1 MSDSEK
7 SNAVSFELLVC
18 SDPMALPW
26 PIRRGTDRIY
36 DELNELAELM
46 PSRHRDIF
54 RFRWGL
60 DSHFPHLTTQTAA
73 KFEIPSSTAEGML
86 TEALW
91 NAARYGHYLELP
103 ELRSL
108 LGEDRGRWAERAWQ
122 QAETRWGNQESQ
134 FSETVLLL
142 AVAGLAVPDAH
153 QTAREHVIKI
163 GLGRGNKWGRA
174 RSLRQLT
181 ESARVELNRMLEDVI
196 WPSTPLPVTDLSA
209 FSVQRP
215 LPQWARLK
223 TGVFY
228 SDKLARLVQFESL
241 LELHILRQLDLD
253 PRIVGYVEQPM
264 TIAYQLDEETHEY
277 TPDVMVQLDDGR
289 AFVIEAKPRE
299 QLGDFTNV
307 LKWSSLSR
315 HCQALGLGFW
325 VGSPQRSLVEHR
337 RLQPDPVKRELVLT
351 EVRDASASG
360 DDYRAL
366 VQLVGFEEL
375 GLIVTQEHL
384 EWRAGMHVRQAE
396 ETGRDAM
403 KWLWALVD
411 KYA

>member
-7 SNAVSFELLVC
+7 TNAVSFELLVC
-18 SDPMALPW
+18 NDPMALPW

-91 NAARYGHYLELP
+91 NAARYGHYVELP
-103 ELRSL
+103 ELRAL
-108 LGEDRGRWAERAWQ
+108 LGEDRDRRVERAWQ

-142 AVAGLAVPDAH
+142 SVAGLAVPDAH
-153 QTAREHVIKI
+153 QAARQHLVKI

-174 RSLRQLT
+174 RSLRQRT
-181 ESARVELNRMLEDVI
+181 ESARAELDRMLEHAI
-196 WPSTPLPVTDLSA
+196 WPSTPLPMTDLSA
-209 FSVQRP
+209 LSVQRP

-223 TGVFY
+223 TGVFH
-228 SDKLARLVQFESL
+228 SDKLGRLVQFESL
-241 LELHILRQLDLD
+241 LELHILRQLEID
-253 PRIVGYVEQPM
+253 PRVVGYVEQPM
-264 TIAYQLDEETHEY
+264 TIAYQLDGETHEY
-277 TPDVMVQLDDGR
+277 TPDVIVQLDDGR
-289 AFVIEAKPRE
+289 VFVIEAKPRE
-299 QLGDFTNV
+299 QLGLFTNI
-307 LKWSSLSR
+307 LKWASLAR
-315 HCQALGLGFW
+315 HCETLGLGFW

-337 RLQPDPVKRELVLT
+337 RLQPDPEKHELVLT
-351 EVRDASASG
+351 ELQRGPVTG
-360 DDYRAL
+360 DDYRTL
-366 VQLVGFEEL
+366 VQLVGYEQL
-375 GLIVTQEHL
+375 GFVSTQEVL
-384 EWRAGMHVRQAE
+384 EWRTGLHVKRA
-396 ETGRDAM
+396 
-403 KWLWALVD
+403 D
-411 KYA
+411 KAHQDEMRRL